1 MFDLKMTKII
11 GWNPEGDSVILKCI
25 GEGNGEE
32 FSISLPTDIYKELL
46 RDGPPNDEKT
56 IRDLIIQIQ
65 VVRKERILTVEN
77 VDKELKDIDDKEK
90 SVMDK
95 LEKAIDELDVKKY
108 SAMLRALAGR
118 RANQGQRRYLAKLL
132 HQEEGALSK
141 ELLTK
146 M

>member
-11 GWNPEGDSVILKCI
+11 GWKPEGESITLKCM
-25 GEGNGEE
+25 GEGNEE
-32 FSISLPTDIYKELL
+32 IFFIPIPVDVYKELL
-46 RDGPPNDEKT
+46 VDGPPNDEKS
-56 IRDLIIQIQ
+56 IRDLIVKIQ

-95 LEKAIDELDVKKY
+95 LEGAIEELDVKKY

-141 ELLTK
+141 ELMTK